1 MRRTLLWLVPLV
13 APLCIACGSP
23 KGGGTGAGS
32 TTSGSTGAGGMT
44 TGGIP
49 SPGTSDQ
56 VDNDFTDV
64 EPNNTPE
71 QATPLGVAAGSD
83 VNVWVNGNSIGG
95 SDNPEDY
102 FVFES
107 SATAGAFTFD
117 VCFMAPV
124 TAMTATLWKVA
135 DGAEVTPPV
144 GTWTSS
150 AGCVTGPMAGAPL
163 EASTV
168 YLFGLSATGGPGMYG
183 A

>member
-1 MRRTLLWLVPLV
+1 MRRRLLWLVPLFG
-13 APLCIACGSP
+13 PLCVACGGGHES
-23 KGGGTGAGS
+23 GGTGASGTGG
-32 TTSGSTGAGGMT
+32 TTMA
-44 TGGIP
+44 GGIP
-49 SPGTSDQ
+49 APGTSDQ

-71 QATPLGVAAGSD
+71 QATPLGIAAASD
-83 VNVWVNGNSIGG
+83 VNVWVNGNTIGG
-95 SDNPEDY
+95 SGNTEDY

-124 TAMTATLWKVA
+124 TAMTATLWKVENA
-135 DGAEVTPPV
+135 AEVTPPV

-150 AGCVTGPMAGAPL
+150 TGCVTGPMAGAPL